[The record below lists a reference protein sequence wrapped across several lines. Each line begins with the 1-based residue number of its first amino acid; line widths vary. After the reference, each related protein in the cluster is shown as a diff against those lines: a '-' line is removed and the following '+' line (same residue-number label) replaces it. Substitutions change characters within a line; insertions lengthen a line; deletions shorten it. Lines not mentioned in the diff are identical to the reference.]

1 MLLTLMW
8 MLATVRMGLFWYFI
22 DDVYIRHGA
31 TQADTFQVVT
41 LATQSSLRGLNIASV
56 VLPQINVLI
65 AEGVMVRP
73 FIMLIVSMTILYRSG
88 DAGLYAHNL
97 G

>member
-22 DDVYIRHGA
+22 NDVYIRHGA
-31 TQADTFQVVT
+31 TQADTFQE
-41 LATQSSLRGLNIASV
+41 ASDNYGSLRGLTIASV
-56 VLPQINVLI
+56 VLPQVNVLI
-65 AEGVMVRP
+65 AESVMVRP
-73 FIMLIVSMTILYRSG
+73 VIMLIVNVTFLSRSG
-88 DAGLYAHNL
+88 DAGLYVHNP